1 MKKYLPHLAFLFAIF
16 LLIMSADYYQR
27 IYSNLYWIYN
37 LSGAIVIFFFLW
49 KNNYFKRNRYEWI

>member
-16 LLIMSADYYQR
+16 LLIKSADFYQR
-27 IYSNLYWIYN
+27 WYSNLYWIYH

-49 KNNYFKRNRYEWI
+49 KNNYFKRNK